1 MRYVPELLSECSVD
15 TLSYTMLH
23 PRQLKTR
30 RLAMSLLYV
39 KCCTLLP
46 NPATT
51 RPRTTNIVRHLS
63 GNPCQL
69 NRSMRHFVEVYSRR
83 LLQTDVLRDPPHISR
98 HHICWRTR
106 SLLDNF
112 EWNDGYSQRYGLTH
126 VDFRDEKR
134 TVKDSGLYLRR
145 VAAAN
150 RLQV

>member
-1 MRYVPELLSECSVD
+1 MSSGTHRIFHD
-15 TLSYTMLH
+15 T
-23 PRQLKTR
+23 
-30 RLAMSLLYV
+30 
-39 KCCTLLP
+39 
-46 NPATT
+46 
-51 RPRTTNIVRHLS
+51 
-63 GNPCQL
+63 
-69 NRSMRHFVEVYSRR
+69 
-83 LLQTDVLRDPPHISR
+83 ISAE
-98 HHICWRTR
+98 RTR